1 MKLCKNS
8 LYKTKFIER
17 QQEFEQ
23 FFLSVLKLKEEDDA
37 YKFGVNP
44 CNQSDW
50 FHLLYISKWHFRKQ
64 IQKH

>member
-44 CNQSDW
+44 CNQSD
-50 FHLLYISKWHFRKQ
+50 
-64 IQKH
+64 